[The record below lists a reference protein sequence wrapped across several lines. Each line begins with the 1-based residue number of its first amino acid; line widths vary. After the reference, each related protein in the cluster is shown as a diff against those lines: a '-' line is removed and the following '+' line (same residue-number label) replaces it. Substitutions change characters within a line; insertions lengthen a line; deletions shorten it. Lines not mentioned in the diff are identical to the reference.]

1 MKQHRFFD
9 REHATWVLRLLPGEF
24 ATSKKASG
32 NPSPSPPAQGLM
44 TVLGSCVAVCL
55 MDKTAGLM
63 GMNHFMLPEQLD
75 QAFLEHYGADPA
87 SRSARYGCY
96 AMELLINA
104 LLTQGAKREHL
115 GAWIFGGGQI
125 LSGMTDIGHSNVLF
139 ATQYLLR
146 EKIKIKGQDTG
157 GNLARKLYF
166 SPTLSAPECRLIQE
180 SLKRVQHREIRHA
193 ATLASVNATH
203 KTDISLFKG
212 A

>member
-9 REHATWVLRLLPGEF
+9 RARSTWVLRLLPGEF
-24 ATSKKASG
+24 ATSKKALDKLSSLP
-32 NPSPSPPAQGLM
+32 PSQGLM

-55 MDKTAGLM
+55 MDKSAGVM

-75 QAFLEHYGADPA
+75 PAYLEHYETNPA
-87 SRSARYGCY
+87 NRSARYGSY

-104 LLTQGAKREHL
+104 LLAQGAKREHL

-125 LSGMTDIGHSNVLF
+125 LAGMTDIGQSNVQF

-157 GNLARKLYF
+157 GKLARKLYF
-166 SPTLSAPECRLIQE
+166 APELSAPECRLIQE
-180 SLKRVQHREIRHA
+180 SLNRVQHREIRHA
-193 ATLASVNATH
+193 ASLASGNATQ
-203 KTDISLFKG
+203 KTDISLFQG